1 MHDAD
6 GTNGNAL
13 PYKVE
18 TDLDVLGVLMLNG
31 VGEHVDGSTRHL
43 KISGNSNG
51 SSTRPSVCSVS
62 RSENYS
68 AS

>member
-1 MHDAD
+1 MHDAQTQAVGRRDVHDAD

-31 VGEHVDGSTRHL
+31 VGGHVDGADIVTIYQR
-43 KISGNSNG
+43 G
-51 SSTRPSVCSVS
+51 S
-62 RSENYS
+62 
-68 AS
+68 A